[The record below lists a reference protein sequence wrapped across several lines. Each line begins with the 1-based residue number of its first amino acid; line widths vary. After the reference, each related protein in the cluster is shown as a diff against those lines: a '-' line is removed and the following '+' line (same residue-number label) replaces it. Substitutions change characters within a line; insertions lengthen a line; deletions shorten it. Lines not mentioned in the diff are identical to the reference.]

1 VGGDAEIVPG
11 GGFQVQNHVIV
22 VRLHI
27 VGDLVPFDLIT
38 TKVKNLRQ
46 SSKVFLKY
54 VLPFLALYHKV
65 RHGATTIFPGLEVQR
80 YGVRGDF
87 NEAWLLRQ
95 LGLLS
100 LGTGVQYVR
109 SFASSNAKIGVLL
122 YFLKRR
128 YGFLLVK
135 SCGIDLITG
144 AAQQTLNIV
153 LL

>member
-1 VGGDAEIVPG
+1 
-11 GGFQVQNHVIV
+11 
-22 VRLHI
+22 
-27 VGDLVPFDLIT
+27 
-38 TKVKNLRQ
+38 
-46 SSKVFLKY
+46 VFLKY
-54 VLPFLALYHKV
+54 VLPLLALYHKV

-80 YGVRGDF
+80 YGVGGDF

-144 AAQQTLNIV
+144 AAQQTLNIM